1 LSAPLIVVHGGA
13 GDWHEGTDA
22 GSAACVEAA
31 QAGVAVLAQR
41 GSALDA
47 AAAAVRV
54 LEDAPAC
61 NAATGAALTRAGTLE
76 LDACLM
82 DGATLRSGAVACLP
96 AFRHPIDVARAVLD
110 DGRYHL
116 LAADGAASFALA
128 HDFSR
133 ADPQDMILAERRA
146 EIERLRTGA
155 DSTQRAG
162 NTVGAV
168 ALDAD
173 GRLAAATS
181 TGGVA
186 GTEPGRIGDSP
197 IAGAG
202 TYANDIAACSCTG
215 DGESFA
221 RACAAFWVVERAGDD
236 PQSAAVRALERVQ
249 QSFAGVG
256 GMIVLNRLGH
266 VGIARTMALM
276 PHAVARVGESVLAG
290 V

>member
-1 LSAPLIVVHGGA
+1 LPTPLIVVHGGA
-13 GDWHEGTDA
+13 GDWHEGTDG

-31 QAGVAVLAQR
+31 QAGAAVLAQH

-96 AFRHPIDVARAVLD
+96 AFQHPIDIARAVLD

-116 LAADGAASFALA
+116 LAADGAASFAVA
-128 HDFSR
+128 HGFAP
-133 ADPQDMILAERRA
+133 ADPQTMIVDARRA
-146 EIERLRTGA
+146 EIEQLRAGRDQA
-155 DSTQRAG
+155 QRAG

-168 ALDAD
+168 ALDDA

-186 GTEPGRIGDSP
+186 GTEPGRVGDSP
-197 IAGAG
+197 IVGAG
-202 TYANDIAACSCTG
+202 TYADETAACSCTG

-221 RACAAFWVVERAGDD
+221 RACAAFWAVERAADD
-236 PQSAAVRALERVQ
+236 PQAATVLALERVQ
-249 QSFAGVG
+249 QRFAGVG
-256 GMIVLNRLGH
+256 GMILLDRLGQ
-266 VGIARTMALM
+266 VGVARTMALM
-276 PHAVARVGESVLAG
+276 PHAIARAGEPVLAG